1 MPDIL
6 SVNILFLFEK
16 VFFSLTFEGHFHGML
31 TLFSSLH
38 CCLVC
43 MVSDKSAVIL
53 SCSSIVN
60 LSFCL
65 WFPLITLYLLRC
77 GFLFFI
83 FMLLGILWASCI
95 CDLLSVTNFES
106 SQPLFLQIIIVPS
119 SFFSSFWG
127 SNYKYVILFDI
138 APQFLNAV
146 FYFFLFCLFS
156 FLFLLTWSGHLICMF
171 TYSFF
176 VYVSSAVEH
185 GVILLL
191 LSISIW
197 FLITVNTSL
206 VKLSICSCIL
216 STFSIKSF

>member
-1 MPDIL
+1 MLDIL

-16 VFFSLTFEGHFHGML
+16 VFFSLTFEGHFHGMWNFHGML

-38 CCLVC
+38 CCLACV
-43 MVSDKSAVIL
+43 VSDKSAVIL

-95 CDLLSVTNFES
+95 CGLLSVTNFES

-119 SFFSSFWG
+119 SLFFLPSGVPITSM
-127 SNYKYVILFDI
+127 
-138 APQFLNAV
+138 
-146 FYFFLFCLFS
+146 LFCLILPHSSWMLCSIFFS
-156 FLFLLTWSGHLICMF
+156 FV
-171 TYSFF
+171 SFHF
-176 VYVSSAVEH
+176 Y
-185 GVILLL
+185 
-191 LSISIW
+191 W
-197 FLITVNTSL
+197 PDQ
-206 VKLSICSCIL
+206 
-216 STFSIKSF
+216 